1 MANPFKAIWNFF
13 KKLYTR
19 PGMQAFLEKYIDDA
33 VMLVGQLMTK
43 HNNAE
48 FKMWADEA
56 FALAKERYGELRGT
70 WITILINLAYENLK
84 AGSGKKM

>member
-19 PGMQAFLEKYIDDA
+19 PGMQQFLEKYIDDA
-33 VMLVGQLMTK
+33 VMLIGELMQA
-43 HNNAE
+43 HNNAD
-48 FKMWADEA
+48 FRLWADEA
-56 FALAKERYGELRGT
+56 FKLAQQRYGELRGT

-84 AGSGKKM
+84 SRQAKM